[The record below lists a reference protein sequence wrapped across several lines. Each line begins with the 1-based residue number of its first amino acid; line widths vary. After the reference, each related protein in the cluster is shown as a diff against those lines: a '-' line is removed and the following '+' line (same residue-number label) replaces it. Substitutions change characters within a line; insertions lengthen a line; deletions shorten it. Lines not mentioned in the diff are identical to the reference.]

1 MFKRLITA
9 TAVLMAT
16 YIASH
21 AVPAYPYPQTVTQPD
36 GTIITYVLHGDEF
49 GAVATTLDGLL
60 LQTDADGAFRYAA
73 APEMLAHNAEQRTQ
87 QEISLLQAAPQS
99 TVGAE
104 LRRRRAAST
113 LKPMNTADNP
123 RRVVSYSN
131 FRAPVILVEFTDR
144 KFLMPNPAEFF
155 GDMINKEG
163 YDGFEEAGGYKHNY
177 TGSVRDYFADCSG
190 GQFTPVFDVIGP
202 IKIDRLSTDANQTQ
216 NIYSV
221 VSSVYEA
228 ADEVV
233 DCSIYDSD
241 GDGKMDMSFIIFAG
255 YGSNYTNGKEMWP
268 HASTRDDDIRDG
280 VRVGRYACA
289 TELWGTP
296 DRFGIEGIGTICHEF
311 SHVLGLMD
319 EYDTDGAYSGGY
331 SEFPGKWSLMG
342 GGNYNNAGRTPPCY
356 SAFQQDIA
364 GFAKPEVLTEAGTYT
379 LESLGE
385 SHRSY
390 RINTVIGGEYFIIEN
405 RQRFSK
411 WDQAL
416 PGDGLLIYHVDRT
429 DLNVWYNNQVNVD
442 PDNLYYQLLRAT
454 PISPLLDEYGNI
466 YDSDGDPFP
475 GSGNVT
481 YINNYSTPSLKSRY
495 GYTTN
500 YALYNIAIDENG
512 VASFTLDAGT
522 SDMKAER
529 FSNLILGNDGR
540 YQGEFTQWSL
550 EKNAELVET
559 ADIEGVDG
567 MAVAMY
573 KNSNLTTGALPCPI
587 GIVKFD
593 IANASNYAVF
603 MRLRYSLDDGASWHD
618 INTIADAETYRVAAG
633 EYGTATFNLADITAE
648 VPTIRLRINE
658 NGGPN
663 SGVKPENRAYVD
675 NVEVQFNTTD
685 AAPALSADADA
696 LTATVHPD
704 GTVDVRTACTTAPIE
719 VYTICGQCIHRIAP
733 SNEAISFQILDH
745 GVYILRQNTDS
756 LKIIY

>member
-1 MFKRLITA
+1 ML
-9 TAVLMAT
+9 
-16 YIASH
+16 
-21 AVPAYPYPQTVTQPD
+21 PQKKSEKGSAERSESPRCGSVARRQPS
-36 GTIITYVLHGDEF
+36 
-49 GAVATTLDGLL
+49 GAE
-60 LQTDADGAFRYAA
+60 
-73 APEMLAHNAEQRTQ
+73 APEMLAHNAEHRTQ
-87 QEISLLQAAPQS
+87 LEISLLQAAPQS

-113 LKPMNTADNP
+113 LKPMNTADDP
-123 RRVVSYSN
+123 RRAVSYSN

-190 GQFTPVFDVIGP
+190 GQFTPIFDVIGP

-233 DCSIYDSD
+233 DFSIYDSD

-331 SEFPGKWSLMG
+331 SEFPGKWSIMG
-342 GGNYNNAGRTPPCY
+342 AGNYNNSGRTPPCY

-364 GFAKPEVLTEAGTYT
+364 GFAKPEVLTEAGTST
-379 LESLGE
+379 LESLAD

-390 RINTVIGGEYFIIEN
+390 RINTVIGGEYFLIEN
-405 RQRFSK
+405 RQRTSK

-429 DLNVWYNNQVNVD
+429 NLNVWYNNQANVD
-442 PDNLYYQLLRAT
+442 PNNLYYQLLRAT
-454 PISPLLDEYGNI
+454 PITPLLDEYGNI

-475 GSGNVT
+475 GTGNVT

-495 GYTTN
+495 GYTSN

-529 FSNLILGNDGR
+529 FSDLILGDDGR

-550 EKNAELVET
+550 EKNAELVKT
-559 ADIEGVDG
+559 TDVEGVDG

-573 KNSNLTTGALPCPI
+573 KNSNLTTGDLQCPI

-603 MRLRYSLDDGASWHD
+603 MRLRYSLDGGATWQD
-618 INTIADAETYRVAAG
+618 LNTIADVETYRVAAG
-633 EYGTATFNLADITAE
+633 EYGTATYNLADITAD
-648 VPTIRLRINE
+648 VPSIRLRINE

-663 SGVKPENRAYVD
+663 SGVKPENRAYID

-685 AAPALSADADA
+685 GIGDANVALSAF
-696 LTATVHPD
+696 TVNNLGNGSVEIITSD
-704 GTVDVRTACTTAPIE
+704 TVSPIE
-719 VYTICGQCIHRIAP
+719 IYDISGNTIGKVVPTTGH
-733 SNEAISFQILDH
+733 ISFDTPCR
-745 GVYILRQNTDS
+745 GVYIIKQHS
-756 LKIIY
+756 CFYKIIL